1 MKLKEI
7 AEYLNGE
14 LRGDPELT
22 ITGVEGIEN
31 ALEDE
36 ITFLRGEK
44 LPKDIKLRAGAIVV
58 KEFLDDLSVAQIKV
72 KNPQYAFARLLELF
86 YVKKPEP
93 KGISEHAFIEEGAF
107 LDSSVTVYPF
117 AYISK
122 GARIGKGTVIGP
134 NVFIGEGTIIGED
147 CLIYPNVVIRERV
160 SIGNRVIIHSGTV
173 IGSDG
178 FGYVFHEGRHYKIP
192 QVGGVIIEDDVEIG
206 ANVTID
212 RATTGNTIIRQGT
225 KIDNL
230 VQIAHNVKIGPHCI
244 IVAQTGIAGS
254 SELGAGVILAG
265 QVGVADHIKIESGVK
280 IGAQSGVM
288 DNLKAGDYF
297 GTPTL
302 SAREWFKLFAL
313 YKRLPEL
320 FKRIKEIEEILKSE
334 VGGQRSDTRE

>member
-1 MKLKEI
+1 MKLREI

-22 ITGVEGIEN
+22 ITGVEGIED
-31 ALEDE
+31 AREGD

-44 LPKDIKLRAGAIVV
+44 LPEGISLRAGAIIV
-58 KEFLDDLSVAQIKV
+58 KDFMEDIPVAQIKV

-93 KGISEHAFIEEGAF
+93 KGISKYAFIEEGASI
-107 LDSSVTVYPF
+107 DSPVTVYPF
-117 AYISK
+117 ACISK
-122 GARIGKGTVIGP
+122 GARIGKGTIIGP
-134 NVFIGEGTIIGED
+134 NVFIGEDTIIGED
-147 CLIYPNVVIRERV
+147 CLIYPNVVIRERI
-160 SIGNRVIIHSGTV
+160 SIGKRVIIHSGTV

-212 RATTGNTIIRQGT
+212 RATKGNTVIRQGT

-230 VQIAHNVKIGPHCI
+230 VQIAHNVKIGPHSI

-280 IGAQSGVM
+280 VGAQSGIM
-288 DNLKAGDYF
+288 EDLKTGNYF

-302 SAREWFKLFAL
+302 PAREWFKLFAL

-320 FKRIKEIEEILKSE
+320 FKRIKDIEEKLNKE
-334 VGGQRSDTRE
+334 VSHD

>member
-7 AEYLNGE
+7 VEYLNGE
-14 LRGDPELT
+14 LRGDPDLT
-22 ITGVEGIEN
+22 ITGVEGIED
-31 ALEDE
+31 AREGD

-58 KEFLDDLSVAQIKV
+58 KEFLEDLSVAQIKV

-93 KGISEHAFIEEGAF
+93 KGISEQAFIEEGAS
-107 LDSSVTVYPF
+107 LDRAVTVYPF

-122 GARIGKGTVIGP
+122 GARIGRGTVIGP
-134 NVFIGEGTIIGED
+134 NVFIGEDTIIGED

-178 FGYVFHEGRHYKIP
+178 FGYVFYEGRHYKIP

-212 RATTGNTIIRQGT
+212 RATKGNTIIRQGT

-230 VQIAHNVKIGPHCI
+230 VQIAHNVKIGPHSI

-280 IGAQSGVM
+280 VGAQSGIM

-302 SAREWFKLFAL
+302 PAREWFKLFAL

-320 FKRIKEIEEILKSE
+320 FKRIKDIEERLNKE
-334 VGGQRSDTRE
+334 VSHD

>member
-1 MKLKEI
+1 MMTLKEI
-7 AEYLNGE
+7 TEYLMGE

-22 ITGVEGIEN
+22 ITGVEGIEH
-31 ALEDE
+31 AQASD
-36 ITFLRGEK
+36 ITFLRTEK
-44 LPKDIKLRAGAIVV
+44 LPEGIELKAGAILV
-58 KEFLDDLSVAQIKV
+58 KDFLEEVKTSQIRV

-86 YVKKPEP
+86 YVKKPAP
-93 KGISEHAFIEEGAF
+93 GGISNQAIIEEGVEF
-107 LDSSVTVYPF
+107 GKELTVAPF

-122 GARIGKGTVIGP
+122 GARIGNNTFIGAH
-134 NVFIGEGTIIGED
+134 VFIGEDTIIGDD
-147 CLIYPNVVIRERV
+147 CFIYPGVVIRERV

-178 FGYVFHEGRHYKIP
+178 FGYVFEEGRHYKIP

-206 ANVTID
+206 ANVTVD
-212 RATTGNTIIRQGT
+212 RATKGNTIIMRGT

-230 VQIAHNVKIGPHCI
+230 VQIAHNVKIGPHSI

-265 QVGVADHIKIESGVK
+265 QVGVADHIKIADGVR
-280 IGAQSGVM
+280 IGAQSGIM
-288 DNLKAGDYF
+288 EDLKPGTYF

-302 SAREWFKLFAL
+302 PHREWFRLYAL

-320 FKRIKEIEEILKSE
+320 FKRIKELEERLNIIEGRSE
-334 VGGQRSDTRE
+334 K